1 MSLKEPCVYLWQFK
15 DSYPLSLT
23 TTLENLYE
31 IYLDKSYHVST
42 FIAPQCSYCVLPLT
56 YKI

>member
-1 MSLKEPCVYLWQFK
+1 MSLKELCVYLWQFK

-42 FIAPQCSYCVLPLT
+42 FNVLTVGFP
-56 YKI
+56 